1 MDRLGVTLVVPFVF
15 QRRVT
20 GFVALGPKRS
30 SLGYSGQDVGLVR
43 LLANSSALAL
53 EHARAYAALE
63 ATNADLT
70 AAVRRVEIL
79 ESIRTN
85 LAKFVPQTVQDLI
98 ERAPEAPQL
107 DKREVDV
114 TVLFVD
120 LVGYTRLTER
130 LDPGRVNELVE
141 RCFGAYLDEI
151 LRRGGDVNETAGDGL
166 MAIFRDENPRR
177 HARQAV
183 KCALAVLRRTREL
196 NETLHG
202 LPEPIGVH
210 VGLNS
215 GLATVGATKIEGVN
229 GTRWTY
235 TASGQVTIVAARL
248 AAAAGGDEIL
258 VGAATRERLGT
269 EFPFETLGEQTLRNV
284 EAPVQVFRLAP
295 SSTVSAVPA

>member
-1 MDRLGVTLVVPFVF
+1 
-15 QRRVT
+15 
-20 GFVALGPKRS
+20 
-30 SLGYSGQDVGLVR
+30 
-43 LLANSSALAL
+43 
-53 EHARAYAALE
+53 
-63 ATNADLT
+63 
-70 AAVRRVEIL
+70 VEIL

-85 LAKFVPQTVQDLI
+85 LVKFVPRTVQNLI
-98 ERAPEAPQL
+98 ERAPEAPEL

-166 MAIFRDENPRR
+166 MAIFGAGDTRR

-183 KCALAVLRRTREL
+183 RCALGILRRTREL
-196 NETLHG
+196 NETLDG
-202 LPEPIGVH
+202 LPEPIAVHIGV
-210 VGLNS
+210 NS
-215 GLATVGATKIEGVN
+215 GLATVGATKIEGAN

-248 AAAAGGDEIL
+248 AALARRDEIL
-258 VGAATRERLGT
+258 VGAGTRERLGD
-269 EFPFETLGEQTLRNV
+269 EFSFEGLGERPLRNV
-284 EAPVQVFRLAP
+284 EMPERVFRLTLAR
-295 SSTVSAVPA
+295 AVPATATA